1 MDLIIGGAYQGKL
14 DWAIE
19 EYHLSDR
26 DVFSCTGEEVDFS
39 CRCIDRL
46 EEFTLACVKQGADPV
61 AFFEQHGPEW
71 ESSVL
76 ICQDISC
83 GVVPMTAELRLWRNE
98 TGRLCQYLAR
108 HARRV
113 SRIFCG
119 LEQRLK

>member
-14 DWAIE
+14 DWARE
-19 EYHLSDR
+19 AYCLTEK
-26 DVFSCTGEEVDFS
+26 DVFTCTDDSVDFS
-39 CRCIDRL
+39 RRCIDRL
-46 EEFTLACVKQGADPV
+46 EKFTLACVKQGTDPV
-61 AFFEQHGPEW
+61 TYFEEHGPEW
-71 ESSVL
+71 ADSVL

-83 GVVPMTAELRLWRNE
+83 GVVPMSAELRSWRNE

-108 HARRV
+108 RARRV

>member
-14 DWAIE
+14 DWAKAQ
-19 EYHLSDR
+19 YHLSDD
-26 DVFSCTGEEVDFS
+26 DVFSCADGDVDFS
-39 CRCIDRL
+39 RRCINKL
-46 EEFTLACVKQGADPV
+46 EEYTLSCVRRGVDPV
-61 AFFEQHGPEW
+61 AYFEEHAPEW
-71 ESSVL
+71 EDSVL